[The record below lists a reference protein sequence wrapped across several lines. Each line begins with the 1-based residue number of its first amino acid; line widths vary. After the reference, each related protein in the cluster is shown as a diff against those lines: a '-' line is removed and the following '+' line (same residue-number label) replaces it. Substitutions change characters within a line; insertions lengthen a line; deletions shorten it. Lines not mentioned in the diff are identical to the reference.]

1 MSNKTKEDRWL
12 DGIAKDH
19 GTIDDNYIGI
29 EIVGR
34 IVLKDESDHQ
44 VIEEVLEKIREVGSA
59 EITQQ
64 VKL

>member
-19 GTIDDNYIGI
+19 GTIEDNYIGI

-44 VIEEVLEKIREVGSA
+44 VIEEVLEKIREVGAA